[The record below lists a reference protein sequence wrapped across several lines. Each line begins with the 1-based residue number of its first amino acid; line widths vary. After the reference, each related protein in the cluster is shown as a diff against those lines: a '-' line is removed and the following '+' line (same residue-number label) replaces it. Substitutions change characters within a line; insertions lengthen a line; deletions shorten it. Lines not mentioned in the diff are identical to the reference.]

1 MVTDYNSL
9 ETIIKLHLPVH
20 TRGSELKSDHW
31 SALISHFIIF
41 VLPCQKTRQEDWG
54 GRKLQRIFS
63 PVTSM
68 GQHQHGA
75 SILNRKTLE
84 LSIHINTVVRDYGE
98 KARERGWEGKID
110 QPWLIKWQR
119 SGLILLLQPMNNST
133 MTEPSP
139 HTHTHKHCHALKDDW
154 VWPRK
159 CWPCQRYPY
168 AAIQW
173 KCNNNGAV
181 CILYANTAQWE
192 HSPAG
197 VILTGCIMSWYGNSY
212 ALERRRLQWGMDLA
226 PSMPGTAPH
235 SIQNLYRR
243 RSCRLVP
250 LSVQPS
256 HLAATFRSEVQ
267 MPGPTPPG
275 SGTATF

>member
-1 MVTDYNSL
+1 MVTDYNLL
-9 ETIIKLHLPVH
+9 ETIIKFYLPVH

-41 VLPCQKTRQEDWG
+41 MLPCQKTRQEDWG

-119 SGLILLLQPMNNST
+119 RRDGPSGLILLLHPMNNST

-139 HTHTHKHCHALKDDW
+139 HTHTQTLPCSEGWLGVTKKMLAMPAIPICH
-154 VWPRK
+154 
-159 CWPCQRYPY
+159 
-168 AAIQW
+168 
-173 KCNNNGAV
+173 
-181 CILYANTAQWE
+181 NTME
-192 HSPAG
+192 
-197 VILTGCIMSWYGNSY
+197 M
-212 ALERRRLQWGMDLA
+212 
-226 PSMPGTAPH
+226 
-235 SIQNLYRR
+235 
-243 RSCRLVP
+243 
-250 LSVQPS
+250 
-256 HLAATFRSEVQ
+256 
-267 MPGPTPPG
+267 
-275 SGTATF
+275 